1 MFSMRLA
8 VFVDVV
14 VQAWGM
20 VQVGARSRNLISL
33 VGWSCRDFFS

>member
-1 MFSMRLA
+1 MTGLVLFSVRLA

-20 VQVGARSRNLISL
+20 VQVGAE
-33 VGWSCRDFFS
+33 V